1 MTLISLLIALALERL
16 VGYMSDFR
24 RPALWLRYADGFDG
38 ILRRFGLGLA
48 GVRLLLVL
56 LMPVLLI
63 GWFSDLLDSVLL
75 GLFWIVFSV
84 GVLLMCLGPDDL
96 EEEVNA
102 YTEAVAIGN
111 SSRQWKI
118 AIRLLGS
125 VPVPEDAVARGRA
138 VAEAAFA
145 ESNNRI
151 FAVVFWYV
159 LLGPTGAVLY
169 RLVHILAHRPPGDEA
184 GSGDDGDATQD
195 GGGAPASLAEELGR
209 LAGGLCALLEWPSA
223 RLVALGY
230 AITGSFDHAMDSLRR
245 MFWGESS
252 RMSENTRTLLMQSGA
267 GAARLDELL
276 EDEVDA
282 SALSAVFATVINHVH
297 RNIIVWMTVLAI
309 FTLAGWLT

>member
-38 ILRRFGLGLA
+38 ILRRLGLGFP

-56 LMPVLLI
+56 LVPVLAV

-75 GLFWIVFSV
+75 GLLWIVFSV
-84 GVLLMCLGPDDL
+84 GVLLVCLGPDDL

-102 YTEAVAIGN
+102 YTEAVAMDDP
-111 SSRQWKI
+111 SRQLKI
-118 AIRLLGS
+118 AARLVGTTL
-125 VPVPEDAVARGRA
+125 VPEEPVARGRA
-138 VAEAAFA
+138 VAEGAFA

-151 FAVVFWYV
+151 FAVIFWYT

-169 RLVHILAHRPPGDEA
+169 RLVQILSHPRREGAQEGDNAEVLGDEA
-184 GSGDDGDATQD
+184 
-195 GGGAPASLAEELGR
+195 ASSVDLRR
-209 LAGGLCALLEWPSA
+209 LAAGLCALLEWPSA

-230 AITGSFDHAMDSLRR
+230 AVTGSFDHAMDSLRR
-245 MFWGESS
+245 MFWGEAG
-252 RMSENTRTLLMQSGA
+252 RLGENTRTLLMQSGA

-276 EDEVDA
+276 EDEADA
-282 SALSAVFATVINHVH
+282 STLNALFAAVINHIH
-297 RNIIVWMTVLAI
+297 RNIIVWMTLLAI